1 MKKIRLTES
10 EFHSLIRKMVL
21 EAQKEMSE
29 MDYSDEEMD
38 YSEEMEEG
46 FDDFIQ
52 GAKKNVRKFV
62 KGHGSEEER
71 EEKKRRFM
79 QMLDDMEAEGESDP
93 GLYWGDIKDKRKH
106 LEKSAE
112 ENDYLGD
119 IDIRGDRDRYV
130 KYRPGKKGF
139 EKLASGYGASQGSTI
154 YERRRRQ

>member
-29 MDYSDEEMD
+29 MDYSDEEMG

-46 FDDFIQ
+46 LDDLKR
-52 GAKKNVRKFV
+52 GVRKFF

-79 QMLDDMEAEGESDP
+79 QMLDDMEDEGESDP
-93 GLYWGDIKDKRKH
+93 GLYWGDIKDKRKQ

-139 EKLASGYGASQGSTI
+139 EKLSSGYGASQGSTI

>member
-21 EAQKEMSE
+21 EVQAEMSE
-29 MDYSDEEMD
+29 EEMGH
-38 YSEEMEEG
+38 SEEMEEG
-46 FDDFIQ
+46 WNDI
-52 GAKKNVRKFV
+52 KRNVRKFAT
-62 KGHGSEEER
+62 GHGSEEER
-71 EEKKRRFM
+71 QEKKRKFM
-79 QMLDDMEAEGESDP
+79 EMLADMEAEGEADP

-119 IDIRGDRDRYV
+119 IEQVGERDRYV

-139 EKLASGYGASQGSTI
+139 EKIATGFNQAQGETI
-154 YERRRRQ
+154 YERRRRK

>member
-21 EAQKEMSE
+21 EVQAEMSE
-29 MDYSDEEMD
+29 EEMGH
-38 YSEEMEEG
+38 SEEMEEG
-46 FDDFIQ
+46 WNDI
-52 GAKKNVRKFV
+52 KRNVRKFAT
-62 KGHGSEEER
+62 GHGSEEER
-71 EEKKRRFM
+71 QEKKRKFM
-79 QMLDDMEAEGESDP
+79 QMLADMEAEGEADP

-119 IDIRGDRDRYV
+119 IEQVGERDRYV

-139 EKLASGYGASQGSTI
+139 EKIATGFNQAQGETI
-154 YERRRRQ
+154 YERRRRK

>member
-29 MDYSDEEMD
+29 MDYSDEEMG

-46 FDDFIQ
+46 FDDL
-52 GAKKNVRKFV
+52 KKGVRKFF

-79 QMLDDMEAEGESDP
+79 QMLDDMEAEGDSDP
-93 GLYWGDIKDKRKH
+93 GLYWGDIKDKRKQ

-139 EKLASGYGASQGSTI
+139 EKLSSGYGASQGSTI
-154 YERRRRQ
+154 YERRRRY

>member
-29 MDYSDEEMD
+29 EEMG

-46 FDDFIQ
+46 WDDI
-52 GAKKNVRKFV
+52 KKGVRKFAT
-62 KGHGSEEER
+62 GHGSDEER
-71 EEKKRRFM
+71 EEKKRKFM

-154 YERRRRQ
+154 YERRRK